1 MNPIDLLTKDHVKV
15 KKLLADGE
23 ELGKS
28 QPSRRRKIFETIK
41 REMTVHEQ
49 IEEEI
54 FYKALRQHPKAKD
67 IVLEGIE
74 EHNVVD
80 TIMNDLEITEPDD
93 EYWPA
98 KFKVMKENIEHHIT
112 EEEGTMFP
120 TARKVFDAHELDQLG
135 TRMEKMKR
143 QAMASLQS

>member
-1 MNPIDLLTKDHVKV
+1 MNPIELLTEDHRAV
-15 KKLLADGE
+15 KKLLAKGE
-23 ELGKS
+23 ELGTSK
-28 QPSRRRKIFETIK
+28 PAKRREIFETIK

-54 FYKALRQHPKAKD
+54 FYKELRGHAKAKD

-98 KFKVMKENIEHHIT
+98 KFKVMKENIEHHIG
-112 EEEGTMFP
+112 EEEETMFP
-120 TARKVFDAHELDQLG
+120 IARKVFDADELEELG

-143 QAMASLQS
+143 QAMSSLQV

>member
-1 MNPIDLLTKDHVKV
+1 MNPIDLLTEDHVKV

-23 ELGKS
+23 ELGRS
-28 QPSRRRKIFETIK
+28 QPSRRREIFETIK

-49 IEEEI
+49 IEEEV
-54 FYKALRQHPKAKD
+54 FYKELRQHPKARD

-98 KFKVMKENIEHHIT
+98 KFKVMKENIEHHIS

-120 TARKVFDAHELDQLG
+120 TARKVFDADELDQLG
-135 TRMEKMKR
+135 GRMEKMKR
-143 QAMASLQS
+143 RAMASLQS